1 MRVNWYLGN
10 YWYLL
15 LLLLLPLL
23 GIVLFNYVKWKN
35 RKKNV
40 FAEAR
45 FQNELFE
52 KKSGFSKILPLLYL
66 IATLFLIL
74 SIVDLLS
81 GSEEVKSKQK
91 MNNVIFLLDVS
102 NSMNAQDVEPNR
114 LDEAKNIMV
123 QTMNKMRND
132 KVGIV
137 VFAGEASSIMP
148 LTTDFTA
155 AETYIGGIE
164 TNVMKIQGTD
174 FLNGMRTVADKFKNV
189 AKGSR
194 KVVLLSD
201 GEDNEGNEKAA
212 IKLANKEGIS
222 VISVG
227 IGSEEGAPIPEYVFG
242 QLMGYKTDVS
252 GQTVISKRQ
261 IRALQNIANET
272 GGTYVDGNNLDNATS
287 QIIDGLSKTSTSSE
301 SIVKSNNAIHYYQY
315 FLAVSLFFFLII
327 FLFNPKREF
336 NI

>member
-1 MRVNWYLGN
+1 MNWYLGN
-10 YWYLL
+10 YWYLF

-23 GIVLFNYVKWKN
+23 GIVLLNYVKWKN

-261 IRALQNIANET
+261 VNALQNIANET

>member
-1 MRVNWYLGN
+1 MNWYLGN
-10 YWYLL
+10 NLYLL

-23 GIVLFNYVKWKN
+23 GIIIAGYIKWKN
-35 RKKNV
+35 RKKTV

-45 FQNELFE
+45 FQDELFE
-52 KKSGFSKILPLLYL
+52 KKSGFSRFFPVLYL

-81 GSEEVKSKQK
+81 GSEEVKTKQK

-102 NSMNAQDVEPNR
+102 NSMNAQDVEQNR
-114 LDEAKNIMV
+114 LTQAKNIIIN
-123 QTMNKMRND
+123 TMFKMKND

-155 AETYIGGIE
+155 AETYVGGVE
-164 TNVMKIQGTD
+164 TSIVKIQGTD
-174 FLNGMRTVADKFKNV
+174 FLNGMKTTADKFKNI

-194 KVVLLSD
+194 KVVLISD

-212 IKLANKEGIS
+212 IKLANREGIH
-222 VISVG
+222 VVSVG
-227 IGSEEGAPIPEYVFG
+227 IGTEEGAPIPEYVFG
-242 QLMGYKTDVS
+242 QLMGYKTDLT

-261 IRALQNIANET
+261 LNALKNIAEET
-272 GGTYVDGNNLDNATS
+272 GGSYVDGNNLDDATS
-287 QIIDGLSKTSTSSE
+287 QIIDALSKTSSSSE
-301 SIVKSNNAIHYYQY
+301 TIVKSQNAIHYYQY
-315 FLAVSLFFFLII
+315 FLGISILFFLII
-327 FLFNPKREF
+327 FLTNPKREF

>member
-1 MRVNWYLGN
+1 MNWYLGN
-10 YWYLL
+10 SWYLL

-132 KVGIV
+132 KIGIV

-315 FLAVSLFFFLII
+315 FLAVSIFFFLII

>member
-1 MRVNWYLGN
+1 MNWYLGN

-23 GIVLFNYVKWKN
+23 GIVLLNYVKWKN

-81 GSEEVKSKQK
+81 GSEEIKTKQK

-123 QTMNKMRND
+123 QTMNKMKND

-164 TNVMKIQGTD
+164 TSVVKMQGTD
-174 FLNGMRTVADKFKNV
+174 FLRGIQTVAEKFKNV

-212 IKLANKEGIS
+212 IRLANKEGIS

-242 QLMGYKTDVS
+242 QLMGYKTDMT

-261 IRALQNIANET
+261 VNALQNIANQT
-272 GGTYVDGNNLDNATS
+272 GGSYVDGNNLDSATS

-301 SIVKSNNAIHYYQY
+301 SVVKSQNAIHYYQY
-315 FLAVSLFFFLII
+315 FLGVSLFFFLII

>member
-1 MRVNWYLGN
+1 MNWYLGN

-315 FLAVSLFFFLII
+315 FLAVSIFFFLII

>member
-1 MRVNWYLGN
+1 MNWTFGN

-23 GIVLFNYVKWKN
+23 GIIMVQYLRWKN
-35 RKKNV
+35 RKKNA

-45 FQNELFE
+45 FQDDLFE
-52 KKSGFSKILPLLYL
+52 KRSKFSRVLPLLYL
-66 IATLFLIL
+66 LATTFLIL
-74 SIVDLLS
+74 SIVDILS

-91 MNNVIFLLDVS
+91 MNNVIFLVDVS

-114 LDEAKNIMV
+114 LDEAKNIIIN
-123 QTMNKMRND
+123 TMSKMRND

-155 AETYIGGIE
+155 AEAYIGAVE
-164 TNVMKIQGTD
+164 TSIVKIQGTD
-174 FLNGMRTVADKFKNV
+174 FLKGLTTVAEKFKNV
-189 AKGSR
+189 SKGSR

-212 IKLANKEGIS
+212 IKLAKREGIS
-222 VISVG
+222 VVTVG

-242 QLMGYKTDVS
+242 QLMGYKTDIN
-252 GQTVISKRQ
+252 GETVISKRQ
-261 IRALQNIANET
+261 KNSLINIASET
-272 GGTYVDGNNLDNATS
+272 GGSYIDGNNLDSSTS
-287 QIIDGLSKTSTSSE
+287 QIIDALSKNVGSSE
-301 SIVKSNNAIHYYQY
+301 TFVKSQNAIHYYQY

-327 FLFNPKREF
+327 FLFNPKKEF

>member
-1 MRVNWYLGN
+1 MNWTFGN

-23 GIVLFNYVKWKN
+23 GIIMVQYLRWKN
-35 RKKNV
+35 RKKNA

-45 FQNELFE
+45 FQDDLFE
-52 KKSGFSKILPLLYL
+52 KRSKFSRVLPLLYL
-66 IATLFLIL
+66 LATTFLVL

-91 MNNVIFLLDVS
+91 MNNVIFLVDVS

-114 LDEAKNIMV
+114 LDEAKNIIIN
-123 QTMNKMRND
+123 TMSKMRND

-155 AETYIGGIE
+155 AEAYIGAVE
-164 TNVMKIQGTD
+164 TSIVKIQGTD
-174 FLNGMRTVADKFKNV
+174 FLKGLTTVAEKFKNV
-189 AKGSR
+189 SKGSR

-212 IKLANKEGIS
+212 IKLAKREGIS
-222 VISVG
+222 VITVG

-242 QLMGYKTDVS
+242 QLMGYKTDIN
-252 GQTVISKRQ
+252 GETVISKRQ
-261 IRALQNIANET
+261 KNSLINIASET
-272 GGTYVDGNNLDNATS
+272 GGSYIDGNNLDSSTS
-287 QIIDGLSKTSTSSE
+287 QIIDALSKNVGSSE
-301 SIVKSNNAIHYYQY
+301 TFVKSQNAIHYYQY

-327 FLFNPKREF
+327 FLFNPKKEF

>member
-1 MRVNWYLGN
+1 M
-10 YWYLL
+10 
-15 LLLLLPLL
+15 LLLLPLL
-23 GIVLFNYVKWKN
+23 GIFLFNYVKWKN

-272 GGTYVDGNNLDNATS
+272 SGTYVDGNNLDNATS

>member
-1 MRVNWYLGN
+1 M
-10 YWYLL
+10 
-15 LLLLLPLL
+15 LLLLPLL

-35 RKKNV
+35 RKKDV

-315 FLAVSLFFFLII
+315 FLAVSIFFFLII

>member
-1 MRVNWYLGN
+1 MNWYLGN

-315 FLAVSLFFFLII
+315 FLAVSIFFFLII
-327 FLFNPKREF
+327 FLFNPKKEF

>member
-261 IRALQNIANET
+261 VNALQNIANET

>member
-1 MRVNWYLGN
+1 MNWTFGN

-23 GIVLFNYVKWKN
+23 GIIMVQYLRWKN
-35 RKKNV
+35 RKKNA

-45 FQNELFE
+45 FQDDLFE
-52 KKSGFSKILPLLYL
+52 KRSKFSRVLPLLYL
-66 IATLFLIL
+66 LATTFLIL
-74 SIVDLLS
+74 SIVDILN

-91 MNNVIFLLDVS
+91 MNNVIFLVDVS

-114 LDEAKNIMV
+114 LDEAKNIIIN
-123 QTMNKMRND
+123 TMSKMRND

-155 AETYIGGIE
+155 AEAYIGAVE
-164 TNVMKIQGTD
+164 TSIVKMQGTD
-174 FLNGMRTVADKFKNV
+174 FLKGLTTVAEKFKNV
-189 AKGSR
+189 SKGSR

-212 IKLANKEGIS
+212 IKLAKREGIS
-222 VISVG
+222 VVTVG

-242 QLMGYKTDVS
+242 QLMGYKTDIN
-252 GQTVISKRQ
+252 GETVISKRQ
-261 IRALQNIANET
+261 KNSLINIASET
-272 GGTYVDGNNLDNATS
+272 GGSYIDGNNLDSSTS
-287 QIIDGLSKTSTSSE
+287 QIIDALSKNVGSSE
-301 SIVKSNNAIHYYQY
+301 TFVKSQNAIHYYQY

-327 FLFNPKREF
+327 FLFNPKKEF

>member
-1 MRVNWYLGN
+1 MNWYLGN

-301 SIVKSNNAIHYYQY
+301 SIVKSNNAIHDYQY
-315 FLAVSLFFFLII
+315 FLAVSIFFFLII